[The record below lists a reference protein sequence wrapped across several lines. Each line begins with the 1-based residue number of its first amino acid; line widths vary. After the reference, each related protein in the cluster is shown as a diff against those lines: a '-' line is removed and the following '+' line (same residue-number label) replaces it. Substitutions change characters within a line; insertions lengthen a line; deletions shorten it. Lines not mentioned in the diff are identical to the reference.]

1 MGIYLLLETLYLL
14 ERRMMDG
21 LVDGRV
27 EYGIFVYKA
36 KQIKTIVNRLL
47 LQNNPNNYNTL
58 GNNC

>member
-1 MGIYLLLETLYLL
+1 
-14 ERRMMDG
+14 MMDG